1 MGAAPVLEDAGV
13 NDTEEHSMRTPT
25 IIVAALAAAA
35 LVAPAG
41 ATAGYVTAGRFQQF
55 VAPYPVAKHDQA
67 FTVVPNATQTFRM
80 AIPELDGSAH
90 HFQVPCW
97 GYDLVGPGLDL
108 AAAGLEGFGWIGDA
122 ATEWRGD
129 RPDAAIRDAAG
140 NWTLPESHAVIGETQ
155 VLQGRSCRAI
165 GWNWYVD
172 PKIDGPNSAVARA
185 ARKARR
191 THRPIPV
198 KPKHKVKATRA
209 NLVDDGTAT
218 VTLAGMRYV
227 TAGRVKDGVE
237 MVVTV
242 TAGPLAGP
250 TTLTAHARV
259 LLQP

>member
-1 MGAAPVLEDAGV
+1 
-13 NDTEEHSMRTPT
+13 MRTST
-25 IIVAALAAAA
+25 IIAAALAATTLA
-35 LVAPAG
+35 APAT

-55 VAPYPVAKHDQA
+55 VAPYPVAKHDQT
-67 FTVVPNATQTFRM
+67 FTLAPNTTQTFRM

-122 ATEWRGD
+122 TTNWRGD
-129 RPDAAIRDAAG
+129 RPDAAVRDGAG
-140 NWTLPESHAVIGETQ
+140 NWTLPDTNAAIGETQ
-155 VLQGRSCRAI
+155 LLQGRSCRAI
-165 GWNWYVD
+165 AWNWYVN
-172 PKIDGPNSAVARA
+172 PKIDGPDSAVARA
-185 ARKARR
+185 ARRARR

-198 KPKHKVKATRA
+198 KPKHRVEATRP
-209 NLVDDGTAT
+209 NLVNDGTAT

-227 TAGRVKDGVE
+227 TAGRVQDGVE

-242 TAGPLAGP
+242 TTGTLAGP
-250 TTLTAHARV
+250 TTLTTHARV